1 MQTVIGLGQAGCNIA
16 DKLGSYPQ
24 YDILKIDTGA
34 VGSDN
39 ILSIPSCDSSEEYE
53 EKEYPELIPFLG
65 TPGSETLFI
74 TSCGSISGASLR
86 ILEKLKEKSK
96 ITMMYIIPDRSNLTD
111 LQKLQNN
118 LLFNVFQEYAR
129 SSTFERIILIDNK
142 KATEIMG
149 AVPVLK
155 FWDTLNTMIASTY
168 HMINVFDHSHPVFT
182 TFSNKVNTARITTI
196 GATPWTPETEKEENM
211 FFLLDIP
218 REKRYYY
225 AVPQK
230 MLEEDETLM
239 TKIQKQVKIAVEHDR
254 MKVGYAIYSTTY
266 DHPYVYCE
274 GYSTLIQKN
283 PAS

>member
-1 MQTVIGLGQAGCNIA
+1 MQTVVGLGQAGCKIA
-16 DKLGSYPQ
+16 DKFDIYPQ
-24 YDILKIDTGA
+24 YNIFKIDTEISSLENVFDIPRCA
-34 VGSDN
+34 TSEDYEHSDYPGLTSFFTN
-39 ILSIPSCDSSEEYE
+39 IAP
-53 EKEYPELIPFLG
+53 
-65 TPGSETLFI
+65 ETLFI
-74 TSCGSISGASLR
+74 TSCGTISGASLR

-96 ITMMYIIPDRSNLTD
+96 ITVMYIVPDKSNLTD

-196 GATPWTPETEKEENM
+196 GATPWSPETEKEENM

-225 AVPQK
+225 AIPQK
-230 MLEEDETLM
+230 KLEEDETLM
-239 TKIQKQVKIAVEHDR
+239 TKIQKQVKNAVEHDR